1 MEYKTLIIT
10 ILISWG
16 INFGFSQEQTRANIY
31 FTIPEIATLDIE
43 PNISDIIFNF
53 NAPSEAG
60 NPIETLSDN
69 SKWLNYTSAITKG
82 SVFRNITAQIDGIM
96 PGIKI
101 ELTVGRYEGRG
112 KGKKGTT
119 TGKINLN
126 TTSQT
131 IITNIGGCYTNT
143 GANSGHRLNYTVSI
157 NDYSLFEIPITP
169 SVNVIFTIG
178 I

>member
-101 ELTVGRYEGRG
+101 LGDSP
-112 KGKKGTT
+112 TT
-119 TGKINLN
+119 EDVYNA
-126 TTSQT
+126 SS
-131 IITNIGGCYTNT
+131 ITDQFQLDDTN
-143 GANSGHRLNYTVSI
+143 A
-157 NDYSLFEIPITP
+157 
-169 SVNVIFTIG
+169 
-178 I
+178 